1 MSNYEWEHGLTQTK
15 GSKGMVYYEVWR
27 QGRSG
32 PVQGK
37 VYIIF
42 TAVRGPVKREKEKKL
57 TGGGKLVERL
67 QMLGLHKVVIIALNK
82 REGHNENEFDC

>member
-1 MSNYEWEHGLTQTK
+1 MH
-15 GSKGMVYYEVWR
+15 
-27 QGRSG
+27 
-32 PVQGK
+32 
-37 VYIIF
+37 IIF